1 MAKPKPTVLFIVEGG
16 SDETALKRILKK
28 LYKKKEIN
36 FEVTDGDITSDES
49 VNVQNVEEKIFKIDT
64 REYVGMLKELTE
76 EGKEV
81 SMLVFGSSMAPF
93 LIHARDMIYFKKP
106 DRELQKGD
114 IVFFRRKSGQFV
126 MHRIWKIR
134 PEGYYIVGD
143 AQTQIEGP
151 VKREQIFA
159 LITKVRR
166 KEKWLEPGDFW
177 WEFFEHVWLHM
188 IPLRR
193 GIMWCYAKVIK

>member
-1 MAKPKPTVLFIVEGG
+1 MYHNLRKNGT
-16 SDETALKRILKK
+16 DEVRIERSRMRNMK
-28 LYKKKEIN
+28 
-36 FEVTDGDITSDES
+36 V
-49 VNVQNVEEKIFKIDT
+49 VDT

-166 KEKWLEPGDFW
+166 KEKWLESNTG
-177 WEFFEHVWLHM
+177 L
-188 IPLRR
+188 IPLPISVTDYPVEDTTIPAILINKNNY
-193 GIMWCYAKVIK
+193 GIKALLSKYFSPEDIAERQKHARTIHSNYRF